1 MQNIQALFAD
11 YASYH
16 QTRGNKWF
24 HRFGIPMIMLTLIGM
39 LVRVEVGPIDA
50 AMILIALASVY
61 YLVLEWRLG
70 LAMVLVSAA
79 MYIAGAAI
87 PMTVNVALFVVG
99 WILQFIGHSVYEK
112 KQPAFFRNFV
122 HLLIGPLWILNDL
135 VHLVPAARENLSSR
149 A

>member
-16 QTRGNKWF
+16 QTKGNKWF
-24 HRFGIPMIMLTLIGM
+24 HRFGIPMIMLTLLGM
-39 LVRVEVGPIDA
+39 LARVEIGPVDA
-50 AMILIALASVY
+50 AIVLIALASIY
-61 YLVLEWRLG
+61 YLVLEWKLG
-70 LAMVLVSAA
+70 LAMIAVSAA

-87 PMTVNVALFVVG
+87 PMMVNVTFFILG

-122 HLLIGPLWILNDL
+122 HLLVGPLWILNDL
-135 VHLVPAARENLSSR
+135 VRVVPSR
-149 A
+149 VESRV

>member
-16 QTRGNKWF
+16 QTKGNKWF

-39 LVRVEVGPIDA
+39 LARVEMGPIDA
-50 AMILIALASVY
+50 AIVLIALASIY
-61 YLVLEWRLG
+61 YLVLEWKLG
-70 LAMVLVSAA
+70 LAMIAVSAA

-87 PMTVNVALFVVG
+87 PMMVNVAFFVLG

-122 HLLIGPLWILNDL
+122 HLLVGPLWILNDL
-135 VHLVPAARENLSSR
+135 VRVVPSR
-149 A
+149 IESRV